1 MTERESI
8 TSEVMVAMPRAAIIE
23 SMVTDRVAQPVGRL
37 LKEWRMR
44 RRLSQLELALEA
56 ETSPRHLS
64 FIETGRST
72 PSREMLLRLAERLD
86 VPLRER
92 NTLLVAAGY
101 APRFPERRLDD
112 DELAAAQRVV
122 ELVLK
127 GHEPFPALAVDR
139 HWNLVARNDAV
150 PPLLVGVDPA
160 LLEPPVNVLKLSLH
174 PNGLAPRIVN
184 LAEWREHLL
193 DRLRKQIE
201 ATADSVSGRGLAIA
215 SSTRRCSEMLRN
227 EPGFGL
233 SIFLHRSAFVRSLQL
248 VVFLAKV
255 RIRFQ
260 HAAPREKRVR
270 RSSDGDQLNAQL
282 RIRPLVEESREV
294 CASGRFRIPFEDRC
308 QYVFGSLERILRH
321 SHEDVEVALRYG
333 SANGCAAHVM
343 DLGVRQ
349 SCAQHPRHLLVQRLG
364 SREQFVRVREA
375 YDVRRRCHA
384 YAELQHP

>member
-1 MTERESI
+1 MLR
-8 TSEVMVAMPRAAIIE
+8 VVIIA
-23 SMVTDRVAQPVGRL
+23 SMVTNPVAQPVGKL

-92 NTLLVAAGY
+92 NRLLVAAGY

-112 DELAAAQRVV
+112 GELAAAQRVV

-150 PPLLVGVDPA
+150 PPLLAGVDPA
-160 LLEPPVNVLKLSLH
+160 LLESPVNVLKLSLH
-174 PNGLAPRIVN
+174 PQGLAPRIAN

-201 ATADSVSGRGLAIA
+201 ATADSVLAALFAELESYPAPPDAGHESTIAQYGGIAVPLRLAVDGGELAFYSTTTVFGTPLDVTLSELAI
-215 SSTRRCSEMLRN
+215 E
-227 EPGFGL
+227 
-233 SIFLHRSAFVRSLQL
+233 AFFPADERT
-248 VVFLAKV
+248 
-255 RIRFQ
+255 
-260 HAAPREKRVR
+260 AA
-270 RSSDGDQLNAQL
+270 
-282 RIRPLVEESREV
+282 
-294 CASGRFRIPFEDRC
+294 
-308 QYVFGSLERILRH
+308 
-321 SHEDVEVALRYG
+321 ALRKKT
-333 SANGCAAHVM
+333 
-343 DLGVRQ
+343 
-349 SCAQHPRHLLVQRLG
+349 
-364 SREQFVRVREA
+364 
-375 YDVRRRCHA
+375 
-384 YAELQHP
+384 